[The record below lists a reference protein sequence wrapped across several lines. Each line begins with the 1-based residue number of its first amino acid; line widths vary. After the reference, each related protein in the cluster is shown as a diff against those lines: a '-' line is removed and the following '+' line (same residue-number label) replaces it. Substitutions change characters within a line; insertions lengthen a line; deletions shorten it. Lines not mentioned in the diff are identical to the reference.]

1 MSMPPLVKWSYDW
14 APEKNSLESKLYDSF
29 LIKKRLGLAIYDK
42 KSS

>member
-29 LIKKRLGLAIYDK
+29 LIKKDWV
-42 KSS
+42 